1 MDPTLPPLIR
11 TLMAPGRFPGVP
23 GRAEL
28 VQTHISWVLL
38 AGDHAY
44 KIKKPVRLPFLDFS
58 TLAQRKACCEDEL
71 RLNRR
76 FAPDLYLDVV
86 GLYHSA
92 DDPRWSGNGDPI
104 EYAVRM
110 RRFDESGRLDHLCA
124 HGRLQPEH
132 LSDLARTL
140 TDFHADASSAPPDS
154 RFGRSPGILAS
165 ALENFQ
171 ELQQLLPPEERARL
185 ATLRAWTDTEFSRL
199 DDTLQA
205 RRAAG
210 RVRECHGDLHLANLV
225 CIDGRIRMF
234 DCIEFSEDLR
244 WIDVASE
251 YAFTYVDLLEH
262 RQGALAN
269 WFLNETLGC
278 SGDYEAAVVLRFYAV
293 YRALVRAKVAAIR
306 SAQQGD
312 RAGPATGLDLAEQLT
327 QVRPARLVITHGLA
341 GCGKTVAT
349 TRLLQADR
357 HAATLRLRSDVERKR
372 LFGLDA
378 RQHSGSPT
386 GAGIYAPDA
395 HVRTY
400 THLQEQAD
408 LLLRAGWS
416 VVVDAAFLR
425 HAERDRFRRLAAER
439 GVPFEILAPQASL
452 QVLRERILARQQ
464 QGLDASEATLAVL
477 AQQMQ
482 WIEPLTAEEQACRI
496 TPPEEPA
503 FSRPDRVPD

>member
-1 MDPTLPPLIR
+1 MDTDLPPLIR
-11 TLMAPGRFPGVP
+11 SLMAPGCFPAVP
-23 GRAEL
+23 GPAEL

-38 AGDHAY
+38 AGDYAY

-58 TLAQRKACCEDEL
+58 TLAQRKACCDDEL

-86 GLYHSA
+86 GLYHSHE
-92 DDPRWSGNGDPI
+92 DPRWSGNGDPI

-124 HGRLQPEH
+124 QGRLHADH

-140 TDFHADASSAPPDS
+140 ADFHAQAPSAPPDS
-154 RFGRSPGILAS
+154 RFGRPPEVLSA

-171 ELQQLLPPEERARL
+171 ELQQLLPAAGHARL
-185 ATLRAWTDTEFSRL
+185 ARLRAWTEAEFGRQA
-199 DDTLQA
+199 DRMQA
-205 RRAAG
+205 RRNGG

-251 YAFTYVDLLEH
+251 YAFTYVDLLDH
-262 RQGALAN
+262 RQGGLAN
-269 WFLNETLGC
+269 WFLNEVLSCG
-278 SGDYEAAVVLRFYAV
+278 GDYEAAVVLRFYAV

-306 SAQQGD
+306 SAQSGGE
-312 RAGPATGLDLAEQLT
+312 AGAAAYLALAEQLV
-327 QVRPARLVITHGLA
+327 QPRPARLVITHGLA
-341 GCGKTVAT
+341 GCGKTVAS
-349 TRLLQADR
+349 TRLLQSDTQAT
-357 HAATLRLRSDVERKR
+357 TLRLRSDVERKR

-386 GAGIYAPDA
+386 GAGLYAPDA
-395 HVRTY
+395 NARTY
-400 THLQEQAD
+400 AHLHDQAA

-416 VVVDAAFLR
+416 VVVDAAFLLR
-425 HAERDRFRRLAAER
+425 AERDRFHALATEL
-439 GVPFEILAPQASL
+439 GVPFAILAPEASPE
-452 QVLRERILARQQ
+452 VLRERILARQQ

-477 AQQMQ
+477 AQQMH
-482 WIEPLTAEEQACRI
+482 WIEPLSAAERDCR
-496 TPPEEPA
+496 TTVAPGPA
-503 FSRPDRVPD
+503 